1 MRLQERCVSHS
12 ISRRRRWRTCAATL
26 ALTLASLAIPA
37 AALADGQLDPAFNNP
52 LGYHLGTAA
61 EGTVFTNSD
70 NRIPMV
76 VQTDA
81 ANAGKIVVGGS
92 RGGLMTLVRYNINGT
107 IDTTFGIGGV
117 ATASIG
123 GTPSQ
128 TSGNSGATAMTLDA
142 AGNIIAAGYGGSQSM
157 VVVRFTPAGIYN
169 ASVVC
174 YAPHLIDYSAR
185 AVAVRPNGSVV
196 LVGFARDRHPAFAV
210 PVGPNV
216 TYGQRTTVTLAP
228 AGPATPTNT
237 TACGAYS
244 EVGGLSRGSA
254 NVIIDGLGHDGTVA
268 DAARGNRSYDGVAA
282 LPDNRYIVVSTNGPD
297 ANVAAGNAA
306 WIQRFTL
313 TNGTD
318 TTFNTLGA
326 GMITPV
332 QGRVVIPNGNLHA
345 IKLQGTDAYAV
356 GESTDAIAA
365 NRRMLVAR
373 VDTNGLMVGGFGASG
388 IALARVA
395 GGNNTGQA
403 LVFQGGNVIVGGSA
417 NLAGK
422 AALGLVR
429 LYATN
434 GAPDPTFGAVGANG
448 QVATSIGT
456 PAINGYI
463 TGMALTGN
471 LLAVSG
477 RASDPAGLATIA
489 ARYYAVGFPPPPPPL
504 PAASTSGIDQVTS
517 SSARVSGTVNAN
529 GTAST
534 WWIEYGTTIGY
545 GATTA
550 PQAIATLND
559 DTEVS
564 GALTGLAAGTLYHAR
579 IVVSSAAGTDPGD
592 DLVFTTLGI
601 PAPVTPAAPA
611 AGGGATTP
619 VTGGGT
625 KPTTTTTAKRKA
637 KAKKRCIVPKV
648 TGKKLNKARTTVYSK
663 GCKVQVKYRKSKKAK
678 NTVLAQSRKA
688 GKKLGYRAVVRLTV
702 ATKTTPKKK

>member
-12 ISRRRRWRTCAATL
+12 ITRRRRWRTCATTL
-26 ALTLASLAIPA
+26 ALTLGSLALPA
-37 AALADGQLDPAFNNP
+37 AALADGQLDPAFNGT
-52 LGYHLGTAA
+52 GYHLGTAA

-92 RGGLMTLVRYNINGT
+92 RGGLMTLVRYNVNGT
-107 IDTTFGIGGV
+107 IDTTFGNGGL

-157 VVVRFTPAGIYN
+157 VVVRFTTAGQYS
-169 ASVVC
+169 ASAVC

-185 AVAVRPNGSVV
+185 AVAVRPNGSIV
-196 LVGFARDRHPAFAV
+196 LAGFARDRHPAFAD

-216 TYGQRTTVTLAP
+216 TYGQRAVVTLP
-228 AGPATPTNT
+228 ASGNST
-237 TACGAYS
+237 TACGTYQEANS
-244 EVGGLSRGSA
+244 LSLGSTG
-254 NVIIDGLGHDGTVA
+254 VTIDGLTHNGTVL
-268 DAARGNRSYDGVAA
+268 DPARGGRSYDGVAA
-282 LPDNRYIVVSTNGPD
+282 LPDNRYIVASTNGPD
-297 ANVAAGNAA
+297 LNVAAGNGA
-306 WIQRFTL
+306 WLQRFTAA
-313 TNGTD
+313 GASD
-318 TTFNTLGA
+318 PTFNAAGA

-332 QGRVVIPNGNLHA
+332 AGRVVIQNANLHA
-345 IKLQGTDAYAV
+345 IRLQGTDAYAA
-356 GESTDAIAA
+356 GETVDAIAA

-373 VDTNGLMVGGFGASG
+373 VDTNGLMVGGFGAG
-388 IALARVA
+388 GVALARVA
-395 GGNNTGQA
+395 GGNNSGQA
-403 LVFQGGNVIVGGSA
+403 LVFQGANVIVGGSA

-429 LYATN
+429 LNATT
-434 GAPDPTFGAVGANG
+434 GQPDPTFGAVGAGG

-456 PAINGYI
+456 PAINGYV
-463 TGMALTGN
+463 TGMAVSGN

-504 PAASTSGIDQVTS
+504 PAASTTGIDQITS

-534 WWIEYGTTIGY
+534 WRIEYGTTIAY

-559 DTEVS
+559 DTDVN
-564 GALTGLAAGTLYHAR
+564 GMLTGLAAGTLYHAR
-579 IVVSSAAGTDPGD
+579 IVVSSTAGTDNGD
-592 DLVFTTLGI
+592 DLVFTTLGT

-611 AGGGATTP
+611 AGGGTTAT
-619 VTGGGT
+619 GGT
-625 KPTTTTTAKRKA
+625 KTTTTTTKPKA
-637 KAKKRCIVPKV
+637 KAKKQCIVPKV
-648 TGKKLNKARTTVYSK
+648 TGKKLNKARSTVYAK
-663 GCKVQVKYRKSKKAK
+663 GCKVQVRYLKSKKAK

-688 GKKLGYRAVVRLTV
+688 GKKLGYRAVVKLTV
-702 ATKTTPKKK
+702 ATKTAPKK